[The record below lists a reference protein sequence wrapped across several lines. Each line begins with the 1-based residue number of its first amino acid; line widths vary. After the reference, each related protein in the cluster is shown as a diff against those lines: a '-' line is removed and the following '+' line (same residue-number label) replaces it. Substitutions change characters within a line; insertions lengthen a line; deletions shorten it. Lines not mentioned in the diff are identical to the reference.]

1 MIAICDIVNHHIW
14 LEGILK
20 SEMVER
26 DWEQDAQSEGS
37 MDFPAAAESRNS
49 LNSNSSSESPCTITT
64 CASSEKVSSDEDLAT
79 KVSAEE
85 SPSQDPPSILTQHTP
100 KLGSRTKEETCKIE
114 IPSDKDIG

>member
-64 CASSEKVSSDEDLAT
+64 TCASSEKVSSDQDLVT
-79 KVSAEE
+79 KAEE
-85 SPSQDPPSILTQHTP
+85 SPSQDPPGLLTQHTP

-114 IPSDKDIG
+114 IPSDKYIG